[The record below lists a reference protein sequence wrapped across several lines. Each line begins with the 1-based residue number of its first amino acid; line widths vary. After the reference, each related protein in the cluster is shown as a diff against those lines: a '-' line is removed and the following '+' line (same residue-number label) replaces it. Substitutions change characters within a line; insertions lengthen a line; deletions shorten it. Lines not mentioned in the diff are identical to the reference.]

1 MGPPLLGCMGNGYP
15 SKRCLLDGCGKGY
28 VRLWKGK
35 YMPLSD
41 TARQAIYE
49 LFLDCSVR
57 TLSRVE
63 EKIGQ
68 QNNES
73 QPFHEAL
80 IPREIIIPAKFERS
94 WSTSFGQ
101 KTVERIARLV
111 VEDFGG
117 VAEGQ
122 HVENMQIDSGT
133 LQGIELYREQAR
145 SNQLKLGWEETIRYI
160 DENSVLSGETV
171 PIAVNSDLFF
181 TRQGFNSYFSLK
193 TVKPNIDQTMEAKL
207 DLLRLY
213 YGRRNDSDRLGFGLW
228 YNPYGDG
235 ESYAWSQA
243 FSVFEMNTDS
253 VVYIGSSFWNELGD
267 GETYDELIEIASSVG
282 ETSLEMIQEMIT
294 EWIEE
299 D

>member
-1 MGPPLLGCMGNGYP
+1 
-15 SKRCLLDGCGKGY
+15 
-28 VRLWKGK
+28 
-35 YMPLSD
+35 
-41 TARQAIYE
+41 
-49 LFLDCSVR
+49 
-57 TLSRVE
+57 
-63 EKIGQ
+63 
-68 QNNES
+68 
-73 QPFHEAL
+73 
-80 IPREIIIPAKFERS
+80 
-94 WSTSFGQ
+94 
-101 KTVERIARLV
+101 
-111 VEDFGG
+111 
-117 VAEGQ
+117 
-122 HVENMQIDSGT
+122 
-133 LQGIELYREQAR
+133 
-145 SNQLKLGWEETIRYI
+145 
-160 DENSVLSGETV
+160 
-171 PIAVNSDLFF
+171 
-181 TRQGFNSYFSLK
+181 
-193 TVKPNIDQTMEAKL
+193 MEAKL